1 MKGMVYNLDEASERI
16 NTETFNIFN
25 LTPRLL
31 CEWGRTNHPETNEPY
46 ITVRVAFSGN
56 ASHSSKGDITIPHG
70 HYFEVMP
77 HTLFG
82 FEETPSI
89 NISQLWDGADVL
101 FIDPPKVT
109 TISDL
114 RVFVDDV
121 VSFINAC
128 KPLLADSRQRKLLIQ
143 GLRDYPHNQAKS
155 AANLQAVNRPDT
167 VSDVSEWGEPPGIK
181 TGMITITKLAI
192 TAAWNIECEM
202 GRKASAKDVI
212 ERLRKWV
219 AGNLHPEL
227 IEITTHGVK
236 WMTTAPDEKTYD
248 IDACRATLKA
258 WNKGRA

>member
-1 MKGMVYNLDEASERI
+1 MMKGMVYNLDEASERI
-16 NTETFNIFN
+16 NTETFNILN

-56 ASHSSKGDITIPHG
+56 ASHSSKGDITIPYG

-82 FEETPSI
+82 FEETLSI

-128 KPLLADSRQRKLLIQ
+128 KLLLADSRQRKLLIQ
-143 GLRDYPHNQAKS
+143 ALRNYLPKVAQPEHAPKAKVASDAVTNNWKLKIQAEAARQWKALVSMGCSPTRHSIKDDLAKWCNVNNVTTDHGISPTGDYIYRHVIRSKIWDSPTLSGKS
-155 AANLQAVNRPDT
+155 
-167 VSDVSEWGEPPGIK
+167 G
-181 TGMITITKLAI
+181 KL
-192 TAAWNIECEM
+192 
-202 GRKASAKDVI
+202 GKLGK
-212 ERLRKWV
+212 LGK
-219 AGNLHPEL
+219 
-227 IEITTHGVK
+227 
-236 WMTTAPDEKTYD
+236 
-248 IDACRATLKA
+248 
-258 WNKGRA
+258 